1 MYKTILGLM
10 VLFCFSSSFA
20 EELGEHTRSKIMTN
34 IYHRNYED
42 AKENNTANSE
52 LETLIAK
59 YSQAYWAIYD
69 EAMKHADHREVKMGD
84 TYYGITEFVPDQKK
98 EHEGVL
104 SFRVKGKKHTVST
117 TKKSVK
123 MVLNAIVEGGIDTSL
138 AGNYLMIGVHNL
150 FDKSGDREYGV
161 YILENTP
168 HEQAQMIL
176 DYYKEHNSKK

>member
-1 MYKTILGLM
+1 M
-10 VLFCFSSSFA
+10 VVSCSISFSQ
-20 EELGEHTRSKIMTN
+20 ELGEHTRSKVLSN

-42 AKENNTANSE
+42 AKENNKINSE

-69 EAMKHADHREVKMGD
+69 EAMKHANHREVKMGD
-84 TYYGITEFVPDQKK
+84 NYYAIIEFAPDKNK

-104 SFRVKGKKHTVST
+104 TFRSRGKKHTVST

-123 MVLNAIVEGGIDTSL
+123 MILNAIVESYIDTSL

-150 FDKSGDREYGV
+150 FDKSGDRDYGL

-168 HEQAQMIL
+168 HEQAKMIL
-176 DYYKEHNSKK
+176 DYYKEHSKK